1 MSDEPPAGVRTGV
14 KAFALITTETL
25 SRGAKEGYN
34 HAPGEICDQPPM
46 RAVPEWPSFLTHRT
60 VEPLR
65 VSL

>member
-1 MSDEPPAGVRTGV
+1 MTRQSAYL
-14 KAFALITTETL
+14 KAFSLPLRRFTA
-25 SRGAKEGYN
+25 RRQGYS
-34 HAPGEICDQPPM
+34 HAPGEICDQPPI

>member
-1 MSDEPPAGVRTGV
+1 MTRQSAYL

-25 SRGAKEGYN
+25 PRGAKGYS

-60 VEPLR
+60 FEPLR